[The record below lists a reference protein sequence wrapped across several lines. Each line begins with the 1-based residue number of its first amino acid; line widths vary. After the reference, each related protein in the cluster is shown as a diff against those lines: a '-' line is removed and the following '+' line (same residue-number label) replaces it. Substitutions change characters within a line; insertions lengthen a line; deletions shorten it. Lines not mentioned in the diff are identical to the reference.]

1 MGRGKH
7 QSYSTDNGDK
17 LAEFRRRIKELTEQN
32 GRLEDEIVKLRRQL
46 AKSTPIVEE
55 IGSRRQ
61 KKKPDKPVSKPCPD
75 CGMEIRITELPHAVM
90 ELCSA
95 GCGFRLVRNK
105 K

>member
-1 MGRGKH
+1 MTRP
-7 QSYSTDNGDK
+7 SDR
-17 LAEFRRRIKELTEQN
+17 EFQLKRTIKELKEQN
-32 GRLEDEIVKLRRQL
+32 GRLEDEIVKLKRQL

-75 CGMEIRITELPHAVM
+75 CGMEVKITDLPHAVM